1 MLQKYVLCL
10 EKNEN
15 FITNP
20 GARSRYI
27 SRYYANKYNK
37 QEGKLQEPFK
47 FKGVITKIV
56 LKTRPWQNEIIIQ
69 GMRFYFNDGKI
80 KNIGISAEEKLPE
93 KLGSDFQVFQVPR
106 GQWLHNAK
114 IEANSFISK
123 LEFFTNIQEIDYS
136 DESDKFVADRDVFVT
151 SEKSW
156 FLSGIQGNLWN
167 SDGKSFIC
175 DVQFI
180 FDHYKPDV
188 NYYEQLIKLKS

>member
-1 MLQKYVLCL
+1 MKTSLL
-10 EKNEN
+10 
-15 FITNP
+15 NP

-37 QEGKLQEPFK
+37 QGGKLEEPFK

-56 LKTRPWQNEIIIQ
+56 LKTRPWQNEIIIE
-69 GMRFYFNDGKI
+69 GMRLHFNDGKI

-114 IEANSFISK
+114 IEANFFINK
-123 LEFFTNIQEIDYS
+123 LEFFTNVQEIDY
-136 DESDKFVADRDVFVT
+136 DKSENFVADKDVFCT

-167 SDGKSFIC
+167 NDEKSFIC

-188 NYYEQLIKLKS
+188 SYYEQLIKLKS

>member
-1 MLQKYVLCL
+1 MKLLKLH
-10 EKNEN
+10 
-15 FITNP
+15 
-20 GARSRYI
+20 
-27 SRYYANKYNK
+27 
-37 QEGKLQEPFK
+37 KLQEPFK
-47 FKGVITKIV
+47 FKGVVTKIV

-136 DESDKFVADRDVFVT
+136 DESDKFVADRDVFVS